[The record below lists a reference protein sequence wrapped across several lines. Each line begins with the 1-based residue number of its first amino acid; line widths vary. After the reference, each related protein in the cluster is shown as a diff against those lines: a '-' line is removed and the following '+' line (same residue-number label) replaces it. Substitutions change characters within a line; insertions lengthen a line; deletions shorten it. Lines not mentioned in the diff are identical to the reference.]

1 MVSFRPP
8 SLFHSLGLFSWR
20 SRARRSAMTWSGWVS
35 PWFCRVLGFCLAS
48 KAAIRLVEHET
59 EVLEECR
66 REGRR
71 HPLTVSHSNRF

>member
-1 MVSFRPP
+1 MVSVRPP
-8 SLFHSLGLFSWR
+8 SLFYLLGLFSWR

-48 KAAIRLVEHET
+48 KAAIRLARYET
-59 EVLEECR
+59 EVLKEDR

-71 HPLTVSHSNRF
+71 HLLTVSHSNRF